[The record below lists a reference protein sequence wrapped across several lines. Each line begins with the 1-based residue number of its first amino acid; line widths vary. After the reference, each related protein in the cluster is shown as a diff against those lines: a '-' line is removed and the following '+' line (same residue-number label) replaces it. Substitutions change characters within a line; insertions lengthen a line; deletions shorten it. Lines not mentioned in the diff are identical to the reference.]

1 MWMGA
6 GVAVIGGYAGLV
18 EPNRLTV
25 KRVEI
30 KIGHLPETFNG
41 TKIAQISDI
50 HFGEFLGADHVR
62 DVVREVNALEPDVV
76 VFTGDLATFPG
87 TNDPRQRKQAA
98 VKAIPAGPIMA
109 ELKTRLGRFA
119 VLGNHDV
126 KTDPVMLAEAI
137 TQSGMTVVRNKS
149 VPVERDGQRIWI
161 AGIDDYYAGV
171 DIPGTLSGISKGE
184 VVVTLVHEP
193 DLADAVAKYPVDLQL
208 SGHSHGG
215 QVRIPFIGAP
225 ILPPMAE
232 KYPLGFYR
240 IGNLQLYTNPGVGVV
255 GLPIRFD
262 CPPEITLVTL
272 TRG

>member
-1 MWMGA
+1 M
-6 GVAVIGGYAGLV
+6 V

-30 KIGHLPETFNG
+30 KIGHLPEAFNG

-50 HFGEFLGADHVR
+50 HFGEYLGADHVR
-62 DVVREVNALEPDVV
+62 SVVREVNALEPDVV

-87 TNDPRQRKQAA
+87 TVERKPREEAA
-98 VKAIPAGPIMA
+98 TRVVPAGPIMA
-109 ELKTRLGRFA
+109 ELKGPLGRFS

-126 KTDPVMLAEAI
+126 KTDPTLLTEVL
-137 TQSGMTVVRNKS
+137 TQNGMAVLRNKS
-149 VPVERDGQRIWI
+149 VPVERAGQRIWV
-161 AGIDDYYAGV
+161 AGIDDFFAGPV
-171 DIPGTLSGISKGE
+171 NIPRTLSGIPKGE
-184 VVVTLVHEP
+184 VVVALAHEP
-193 DLADAVAKYPVDLQL
+193 DLADAVAKFPIDLQL

-225 ILPPMAE
+225 VLPPMGE

-240 IGNLQLYTNPGVGVV
+240 IRNLQLYTNPGVGVV

-272 TRG
+272 IRG